1 MMESLLFSPLKLR
14 DLTLR
19 NRIVVSPMLTYS
31 GRNGY
36 ATDFHQVHYGKF
48 AMGGAG
54 LIIVESTKADPRGC
68 TTPRDLGLWK
78 DDFVPRL
85 SQIVSFVKS
94 FGAAIGIQLGHSGRK
109 ARNAVPWEGRKPLAS
124 HPGVDHGEDWELI
137 GPSAI
142 AQGNS
147 YFMPR
152 ELTVADIQ
160 ALIEMYVKA
169 AVRADHAGFDLLEI
183 HGAHGYLLHQ
193 FLSPASNQRTDR
205 YGGSLQNRM
214 RFALEITE
222 AIRAVW
228 PSGKPL
234 FMRISA
240 VDEAGWSVEDSAG
253 FAKELGAKG
262 IDVIDCSAGGM
273 SGGSVVDPE
282 KPPGYG
288 YQVPYAAG
296 VRKLSGVKTMAVGH
310 IIHAD
315 QAEQILRDGSA
326 DLVAIGREMLHNPN
340 WPMDA
345 AEKLGV
351 DKPFAIVPP
360 PYAYWLEKR
369 AAAGFGGKP
378 STWQA
383 GIKG

>member
-1 MMESLLFSPLKLR
+1 MESLLFSPLKLR

-193 FLSPASNQRTDR
+193 FLSPASNQRSDR

-383 GIKG
+383 GIEG

>member
-1 MMESLLFSPLKLR
+1 MESLLFSPLKLR

-193 FLSPASNQRTDR
+193 FLSPASNQRSDR

>member
-1 MMESLLFSPLKLR
+1 MESLLFSPLKLR

-310 IIHAD
+310 ILPAA

>member
-1 MMESLLFSPLKLR
+1 MESLLFSPLKLR